1 MKDNKKRKYNF
12 NISLNVVS
20 KCCATSRSS
29 ANDLFN
35 LIWPSLSQLVN
46 FFLPNANQQVLS
58 NEILLVSI
66 ANVQA
71 NMKFEEVFPHIE
83 NIFNLMTARGRI
95 EDCSFRYFS
104 MIKQKFDE
112 IDQMYPIIHEKIV
125 IPLIESTSDLCFYN
139 MKIITYKY

>member
-1 MKDNKKRKYNF
+1 M
-12 NISLNVVS
+12 
-20 KCCATSRSS
+20 
-29 ANDLFN
+29 
-35 LIWPSLSQLVN
+35 VN

-95 EDCSFRYFS
+95 EDCFFRYFS

-125 IPLIESTSDLCFYN
+125 IPFLLNGEPLSFDMFKMIDVFSANYFDIEWLSS
-139 MKIITYKY
+139 IVI